1 MGIYLLL
8 PLSLLVG
15 LSLASQV
22 GINAQLRSVLTNPLQ
37 AAFISFLVG
46 TIKLG
51 LITLIQGDKWFQPG
65 TLKSIPWWVWCGGIL
80 GAFNVAMMLFLAPK
94 LGALLLAISIMCGQL
109 LASLVLDQN
118 GWLGYPK
125 VDISALRAIGAVLV
139 VIGMFL
145 VIKR

>member
-15 LSLASQV
+15 LSLASQA
-22 GINAQLRSVLTNPLQ
+22 GINAQLRVALSNPLQ

-46 TIKLG
+46 TIILG
-51 LITLIQGDKWFQPG
+51 IITFIQGDKWFQPG
-65 TLKSIPWWVWCGGIL
+65 TLKSIPWWIWCGGIL
-80 GAFNVAMMLFLAPK
+80 GAFNVAMTLFLAPK
-94 LGALLLAISIMCGQL
+94 LGALVLAISIMCGQL
-109 LASLVLDQN
+109 IASLVLDQN

-125 VDISALRAIGAVLV
+125 IEISALRTVGAILV

-145 VIKR
+145 VIKK

>member
-8 PLSLLVG
+8 PFSLLIG

-22 GINAQLRSVLTNPLQ
+22 GINAQLRSGLNNPIQ
-37 AAFISFLVG
+37 AAFVSFLVG
-46 TIKLG
+46 TIILG
-51 LITLIQGDKWFQPG
+51 VITLFQGDKWLQPG
-65 TLKSIPWWVWCGGIL
+65 ALKSIPWWAWCGGVL

-109 LASLVLDQN
+109 LTSLVLDQN

-125 VDISALRAIGAVLV
+125 IDISALRATGAVLV
-139 VIGMFL
+139 IIGMFL

>member
-8 PLSLLVG
+8 PLGLLVG

-22 GINAQLRSVLTNPLQ
+22 GINAQLRSGLSNPIQ

-46 TIKLG
+46 TIILG
-51 LITLIQGDKWFQPG
+51 VITIIQGDKWFQVG
-65 TLKSIPWWVWCGGIL
+65 TIKSIPWWAWCGGVL

-94 LGALLLAISIMCGQL
+94 LGALLLTISIMCGQL
-109 LASLVLDQN
+109 LTSLVLDQN

-125 VDISALRAIGAVLV
+125 IDFSALRVIGATLV
-139 VIGMFL
+139 VLGMFL

>member
-46 TIKLG
+46 TIILG